1 MTCKLIALA
10 VMRTLSRWLLASILF
25 LLYALGWLGDS
36 LLSVL
41 IRRPRLSFLEVQIM
55 ETPQLS
61 AVVTISNMK

>member
-10 VMRTLSRWLLASILF
+10 VMSALSRWLLASILF

-41 IRRPRLSFLEVQIM
+41 IRRPRLSFLEVYRSWKHHSPLQ
-55 ETPQLS
+55 S
-61 AVVTISNMK
+61 